1 MKVLIADD
9 DKIIDAAF
17 SAVFKKRGWQVTVAY
32 DTMQALMLAKQQ
44 PIPDVILLDLKMP
57 GGTGE
62 MALER
67 LKASTLTSA
76 IPVIIVSGTED
87 PEAPKRVE
95 DLGAVGFVKK
105 PVDAEAL
112 ALSVEK
118 FLARKQGG

>member
-9 DKIIDAAF
+9 DKIIDAAL

-44 PIPDVILLDLKMP
+44 PAPDVILLDLKMP

-67 LKASTLTSA
+67 LKASTLTSP

-95 DLGAVGFVKK
+95 ALGAVGFVKK